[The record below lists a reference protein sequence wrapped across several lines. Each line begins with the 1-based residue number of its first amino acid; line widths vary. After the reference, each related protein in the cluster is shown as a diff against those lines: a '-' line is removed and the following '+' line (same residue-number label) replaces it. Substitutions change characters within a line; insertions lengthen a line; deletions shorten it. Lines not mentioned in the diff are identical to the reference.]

1 MADVNKMESMADGQN
16 WFARQI
22 KRMVRSTWKNTFS
35 IWINEILYHSCLLA
49 MNFDFLNIADKN
61 TIANPTAMETTTTTK
76 METTTTTTTMETTTT
91 TKIAANLTGK

>member
-1 MADVNKMESMADGQN
+1 
-16 WFARQI
+16 
-22 KRMVRSTWKNTFS
+22 
-35 IWINEILYHSCLLA
+35 

-91 TKIAANLTGK
+91 TKIAANLTGKQISIMNYSIVIEIILIGKCTNFS

>member
-1 MADVNKMESMADGQN
+1 
-16 WFARQI
+16 
-22 KRMVRSTWKNTFS
+22 
-35 IWINEILYHSCLLA
+35 

-61 TIANPTAMETTTTTK
+61 TIANPTAMETTTTT